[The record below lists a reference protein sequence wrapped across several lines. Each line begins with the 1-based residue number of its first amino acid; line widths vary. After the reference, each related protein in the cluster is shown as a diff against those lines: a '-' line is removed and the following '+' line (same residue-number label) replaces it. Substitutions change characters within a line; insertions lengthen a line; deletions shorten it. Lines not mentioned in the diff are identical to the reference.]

1 MLSIENLEEIEMK
14 EIFDYYDIP
23 LTFIFELDSKLYYAN
38 LIDFKEDTNTEV
50 YWVNEVTKEQYE
62 ASLVGKTS
70 HYELMTQLEDDD
82 LVYFIKIGI
91 KDGERQVEKLTNKK
105 AIIKYGEMMPGRD
118 SIIVEDIINGE

>member
-1 MLSIENLEEIEMK
+1 MLNVEDLENSTMRL
-14 EIFDYYDIP
+14 IFDYYDMP
-23 LTFIFELDSKLYYAN
+23 LSFIFELDSKLYYAN

-50 YWVNEVTKEQYE
+50 YWVNEVTKEQYG

-82 LVYFIKIGI
+82 LVYFIKIGV
-91 KDGERQVEKLTNKK
+91 KDGERQVEKLSNKK
-105 AIIKYGEMMPGRD
+105 AIIKYGEMMPDRD